1 MKEHE
6 KLLQKAVESIEQGQ
20 RLHDDLE
27 SYYIPNMKFNEVE
40 NSAGYP
46 EQAVAVETCGPS
58 YTALANKPVVS
69 VIHSYISSILGVNSN
84 KLYIYSF
91 D

>member
-6 KLLQKAVESIEQGQ
+6 KLLQKAVESIGRAK

-40 NSAGYP
+40 KI
-46 EQAVAVETCGPS
+46 QQD
-58 YTALANKPVVS
+58 
-69 VIHSYISSILGVNSN
+69 ILN
-84 KLYIYSF
+84 KLLQ
-91 D
+91 